1 MIIAR
6 YIQKDVEKALFQGK
20 IVVIYGAR
28 QVGKTTMVKKIMD
41 KYDDSL
47 YLSCDEL
54 DVRDALTDKTS
65 TELKSFIGSR
75 RLVVIDEAQRV
86 KNIGLTLKLIVDTFP
101 EIQVIATGSS
111 SFELSGK
118 ISEPLTGRKIEFF
131 LYPFS
136 VDELLQVYSSLEMNR
151 LLEER
156 LVFGMYPGVIF
167 AGPDREKRVRELATS
182 YSYKDVFAY
191 QDIRN
196 PELLEKLLQ
205 ALALQVG
212 SEVSYTELAQVVG
225 ANKVTVE
232 NYIRILEQAY
242 IIFRVGPFSR
252 NIRNELKKKRKIY
265 FYDIGL
271 RNALINN
278 FNPIYLRQDVGALWE
293 NFMMSERIKRNN
305 NLGISANIYFWRTS
319 SGKEIDYIEDSGG
332 ILTGYEFKWQKND
345 FSRPKEFLV
354 AYPDSTITLINRE
367 NYLDFLSD
375 NSKTISN
382 I

>member
-1 MIIAR
+1 MEIVR
-6 YIQKDVEKALFQGK
+6 RIQKDVEKALFQGK

-54 DVRDALTDKTS
+54 DIRDALTDKTS
-65 TELKSFIGSR
+65 TELKSFIGSK

-118 ISEPLTGRKIEFF
+118 VSEPLTGRKTEFF

-136 VDELLQVYSSLEMNR
+136 VDELFQVYSSLEMNR
-151 LLEER
+151 LLEEK

-182 YSYKDVFAY
+182 YSYKDVFVY

-212 SEVSYTELAQVVG
+212 NEVSYTELAQVVG

-232 NYIRILEQAY
+232 SYIRILEQAY

-265 FYDIGL
+265 FYDLGL

-305 NLGISANIYFWRTS
+305 NFGISANIYFWRTS
-319 SGKEIDYIEDSGG
+319 SGKKIDYIEDSGG

-345 FSRPKEFLV
+345 FSRPKEFLA
-354 AYPDSTITLINRE
+354 AYPESTIVLINRE

-375 NSKTISN
+375 I
-382 I
+382 

>member
-1 MIIAR
+1 MSIIR
-6 YIQKDVEKALFQGK
+6 CIQKDLEKSLFKGK
-20 IVVIYGAR
+20 IVVLYGAR
-28 QVGKTTMVKKIMD
+28 QVGKTTLVKNIIEKHR
-41 KYDDSL
+41 DDSL
-47 YLSCDEL
+47 YLNCDEP
-54 DVRDALTDKTS
+54 DVRNALTEKTS
-65 TELKSFIGSR
+65 TELESFIGSK

-86 KNIGLTLKLIVDTFP
+86 KNVGLTLKLIADSFP
-101 EIQVIATGSS
+101 EIQIIATGSS

-136 VDELLQVYSSLEMNR
+136 IDELSQIYSPLETDR

-167 AGPDREKRVRELATS
+167 AGPDREARVRELATS
-182 YSYKDVFAY
+182 YSYKDVLAY

-212 SEVSYTELAQVVG
+212 NEVSYAELAQIVG

-265 FYDIGL
+265 FYDLGL

-278 FNPIYLRQDVGALWE
+278 FNPISLRQDVGALWE

-305 NLGISANIYFWRTS
+305 NLGISVNSYFWRTTN
-319 SGKEIDYIEDSGG
+319 GKEIDYVEDSNG
-332 ILTGYEFKWQKND
+332 ILSAYEFKWQKNN
-345 FSRPKEFLV
+345 FSIPKEFLI
-354 AYPDSTITLINRE
+354 AYPESTIVLINRD
-367 NYLDFLSD
+367 NYIDFL
-375 NSKTISN
+375 K
-382 I
+382 

>member
-1 MIIAR
+1 MIIIR
-6 YIQKDVEKALFQGK
+6 RIQKDLEEALFKGK
-20 IVVIYGAR
+20 IVVLYGAR
-28 QVGKTTMVKKIMD
+28 QVGKTTLVKKIIE
-41 KYDDSL
+41 KHENESL
-47 YLSCDEL
+47 YLNCDEP
-54 DVRDALTDKTS
+54 DIRNALTGKTS

-86 KNIGLTLKLIVDTFP
+86 KNIGLTLKLIIDNFP

-136 VDELLQVYSSLEMNR
+136 IEELSQIYSPLEIDR

-156 LVFGMYPGVIF
+156 LVFGMYPGVVF

-182 YSYKDVFAY
+182 YSYKDVLAY

-212 SEVSYTELAQVVG
+212 RDVSYTELAQLLGV
-225 ANKVTVE
+225 NKVTVE

-265 FYDIGL
+265 FYDLGL

-278 FNPIYLRQDVGALWE
+278 LNPVSLRQDIGDLWE
-293 NFMMSERIKRNN
+293 NFMVVERVKRNN
-305 NLGISANIYFWRTS
+305 NFGISANIYFWRTTD
-319 SGKEIDYIEDSGG
+319 GKEIDYIEDSGG
-332 ILTGYEFKWQKND
+332 VLSGYEFKWQKNS
-345 FSRPKEFLV
+345 FSVPKEFLN
-354 AYPDSTITLINRE
+354 AYSGSTVKLVNRNNYFEFLI
-367 NYLDFLSD
+367 
-375 NSKTISN
+375 
-382 I
+382 

>member
-1 MIIAR
+1 MSVTR
-6 YIQKDVEKALFQGK
+6 RIQKDVEGALFQGK

-28 QVGKTTMVKKIMD
+28 QVGKTTMVKKIMENHT
-41 KYDDSL
+41 DSL
-47 YLSCDEL
+47 YLNCDEP
-54 DVRDALTDKTS
+54 DIRNALMDKTS

-75 RLVVIDEAQRV
+75 KLVVIDEAQRV
-86 KNIGLTLKLIVDTFP
+86 KNIGLTLKLIADTFP
-101 EIQVIATGSS
+101 EIQIIATGSS

-118 ISEPLTGRKIEFF
+118 ISEPLTGRKTEFF

-136 VDELLQVYSSLEMNR
+136 VDELFQIYSPLEINR

-156 LVFGMYPGVIF
+156 LVFGMYPAVVF
-167 AGPDREKRVRELATS
+167 AGSDREKQVRELATS
-182 YSYKDVFAY
+182 YSYKDVLTY

-265 FYDIGL
+265 FYDLGL

-278 FNPIYLRQDVGALWE
+278 LNPISLRQDVGALWE
-293 NFMMSERIKRNN
+293 NFMMSERMKRNN
-305 NLGISANIYFWRTS
+305 NLGISANTYFWRTS
-319 SGKEIDYIEDSGG
+319 NGKEIDYIEDSGG
-332 ILTGYEFKWQKND
+332 ALSGYEFKWQKNS
-345 FSRPKEFLV
+345 FTKPKAFLT
-354 AYPDSTITLINRE
+354 AYPESTITLVNRE
-367 NYLDFLSD
+367 NYLDFLR
-375 NSKTISN
+375 
-382 I
+382 

>member
-1 MIIAR
+1 MKIIR
-6 YIQKDVEKALFQGK
+6 QIQADLEKALFKGK
-20 IVVIYGAR
+20 IVVLYGAR
-28 QVGKTTMVKKIMD
+28 QVGKTTLVKIILE
-41 KYDDSL
+41 KYKDDSL
-47 YLSCDEL
+47 YLNCDEP
-54 DVRDALTDKTS
+54 DVREALTDKTS

-86 KNIGLTLKLIVDTFP
+86 KNIGLTLKLIADNFSETQ
-101 EIQVIATGSS
+101 IIATGSS

-118 ISEPLTGRKIEFF
+118 IAEPLTGRKIEFF

-136 VDELLQVYSSLEMNR
+136 LHELAQIYSPLEMNR

-156 LVFGMYPGVIF
+156 LVFGMYPGVVF
-167 AGPDREKRVRELATS
+167 AGPDRDKRIRELATS
-182 YSYKDVFAY
+182 YSYKDVLAY

-212 SEVSYTELAQVVG
+212 SEVSYTELAQLLGV
-225 ANKVTVE
+225 NKITIE

-265 FYDIGL
+265 FYDLGL

-278 FNPIYLRQDVGALWE
+278 FNPISLRQDIGALWE
-293 NFMMSERIKRNN
+293 NFMVVERVKRNN
-305 NLGISANIYFWRTS
+305 NLGITANIYFWRTTA
-319 SGKEIDYIEDSGG
+319 GKEIDYIEDSGG
-332 ILTGYEFKWQKND
+332 VLSGYEFKWQKNNL
-345 FSRPKEFLV
+345 SIPKEFLS
-354 AYPDSTITLINRE
+354 AYSGSSVKLINRD
-367 NYLDFLSD
+367 NYSEFLS
-375 NSKTISN
+375 
-382 I
+382 